1 MWFKFLGMRLDDK
14 LSWEG
19 QRAHVYQKAAAGT
32 FMLACLKRTVLHR
45 IRLMIYNSLVRPY
58 FEYCI
63 EVWGCSSDL
72 KVFFKLQKMC
82 VHHISGAGY
91 RSHIDPLFASNKIL
105 KIEDLVKYKL
115 LTLAHQVFYASRPLP
130 PLSNLFCIS
139 ELPNIHLLFK
149 LSQHGSIFGIDYP
162 TVRIPK
168 LWSLEDLE
176 IRNIKKLDAFKSTL
190 YSKLVDGYSTEVSCD
205 NPYCRD
211 CN

>member
-1 MWFKFLGMRLDDK
+1 MGLNCETKWFKFLGMRLDDK

-19 QRAHVYQKAAAGT
+19 QCAHVYQKAATGT
-32 FMLACLKRTVLHR
+32 FMLARLKRTVPHR

-63 EVWGCSSDL
+63 EVWGCSKASDL

-82 VHHISGAGY
+82 VRITFRGLAIGPTH
-91 RSHIDPLFASNKIL
+91 DPLFASNKIL

-115 LTLAHQVFYASRPLP
+115 LTLAHQAFYASRPLPP

-139 ELPNIHLLFK
+139 EPPNRNLHFK

-162 TVRIPK
+162 MVRIPK

-176 IRNIKKLDAFKSTL
+176 MRNIKKNLMPSKVL
-190 YSKLVDGYSTEVSCD
+190 YI
-205 NPYCRD
+205 PIW
-211 CN
+211 

>member
-1 MWFKFLGMRLDDK
+1 
-14 LSWEG
+14 
-19 QRAHVYQKAAAGT
+19 
-32 FMLACLKRTVLHR
+32 MLACLKRTVPHR

-63 EVWGCSSDL
+63 EVWGCSKASDL

-82 VHHISGAGY
+82 VCHISGAGY
-91 RSHIDPLFASNKIL
+91 RSHTDPLFASNKIL

-115 LTLAHQVFYASRPLP
+115 LTLAHQAFYASCPLPP

-139 ELPNIHLLFK
+139 EPPNRNLLFK

-176 IRNIKKLDAFKSTL
+176 LRNIKKLDAFKSAL
-190 YSKLVDGYSTEVSCD
+190 YSNLVEGYSTEVSCD

>member
-1 MWFKFLGMRLDDK
+1 MCLDDK

-19 QRAHVYQKAAAGT
+19 QHAHVYQKASAGT
-32 FMLACLKRTVLHR
+32 FMLACLKRTVPRR

-63 EVWGCSSDL
+63 EVWGCSKASDL

-82 VHHISGAGY
+82 VRHILGLAIGPTQIHFLPATRFKKSRILSSINY
-91 RSHIDPLFASNKIL
+91 RPFRTKRFTPPAPSPSPLML
-105 KIEDLVKYKL
+105 
-115 LTLAHQVFYASRPLP
+115 
-130 PLSNLFCIS
+130 LFCIS
-139 ELPNIHLLFK
+139 ELPNINLLFK

-176 IRNIKKLDAFKSTL
+176 IRNIKKLEAFQSAL
-190 YSKLVDGYSTEVSCD
+190 YSKLVEGYSKEVSCD
-205 NPYCRD
+205 NPYCEY

>member
-1 MWFKFLGMRLDDK
+1 MRLDDK

-32 FMLACLKRTVLHR
+32 FMLARLKRTVPHR

-63 EVWGCSSDL
+63 EVWGCSNASDL

-82 VHHISGAGY
+82 VRHISGAGY
-91 RSHIDPLFASNKIL
+91 RAHTDPLFASNKIL

-115 LTLAHQVFYASRPLP
+115 LTLAHQAFYASRPLP
-130 PLSNLFCIS
+130 PPLANLFCLS
-139 ELPNIHLLFK
+139 ELPNRNLLFK
-149 LSQHGSIFGIDYP
+149 FSQHGSIFGIDYP

-176 IRNIKKLDAFKSTL
+176 MRNIKKLDAFKSAL
-190 YSKLVDGYSTEVSCD
+190 YSSLVARYETEVSCD
-205 NPYCRD
+205 NPHCSD

>member
-1 MWFKFLGMRLDDK
+1 
-14 LSWEG
+14 
-19 QRAHVYQKAAAGT
+19 
-32 FMLACLKRTVLHR
+32 MLAHLKRTVPHR

-63 EVWGCSSDL
+63 EVWGCSKPSDL

-82 VHHISGAGY
+82 VCHISGAGY
-91 RSHIDPLFASNKIL
+91 RSHTYPLFASNKIL

-115 LTLAHQVFYASRPLP
+115 LTLAHQAFYASRPLP

-139 ELPNIHLLFK
+139 ELPNRNLLFK
-149 LSQHGSIFGIDYP
+149 FSQHGSIFGIDYP

-176 IRNIKKLDAFKSTL
+176 IRNIKKLEAFKSAL

-205 NPYCRD
+205 NPYCKD

>member
-1 MWFKFLGMRLDDK
+1 MRPSGLNFWG
-14 LSWEG
+14 SG
-19 QRAHVYQKAAAGT
+19 RYT
-32 FMLACLKRTVLHR
+32 FMLARLKRTVPHK

-63 EVWGCSSDL
+63 EVWGCSKASDL

-82 VHHISGAGY
+82 VRHISGAGY
-91 RSHIDPLFASNKIL
+91 RSHTDPLFASNKIL

-115 LTLAHQVFYASRPLP
+115 LTLAHQAFYASRPLPP

-139 ELPNIHLLFK
+139 EPPNRNLLFK
-149 LSQHGSIFGIDYP
+149 FSQHGSIFGIDYP

-176 IRNIKKLDAFKSTL
+176 MRNIKKLDAFKSAL
-190 YSKLVDGYSTEVSCD
+190 YSKLVEGYSTEVSCD

>member
-1 MWFKFLGMRLDDK
+1 MRLDDK

-19 QRAHVYQKAAAGT
+19 QQAHVYQKA
-32 FMLACLKRTVLHR
+32 LASLSIKRTVLHR
-45 IRLMIYNSLVRPY
+45 IRLMIYNSLIQLY

-63 EVWGCSSDL
+63 EVWGCSKASNL

-82 VHHISGAGY
+82 VRHISGAGN
-91 RSHIDPLFASNKIL
+91 RSHTDPLFASNKIL

-115 LTLAHQVFYASRPLP
+115 LTLAHQVFYASHPLP
-130 PLSNLFCIS
+130 PLMNLFCIS
-139 ELPNIHLLFK
+139 ELPNINLLFK
-149 LSQHGSIFGIDYP
+149 FSQHGSIFGIDYP

-176 IRNIKKLDAFKSTL
+176 IRNIKKLEAFKIAL
-190 YSKLVDGYSTEVSCD
+190 YSKLVDGYSKEVSCD
-205 NPYCRD
+205 NPYCED